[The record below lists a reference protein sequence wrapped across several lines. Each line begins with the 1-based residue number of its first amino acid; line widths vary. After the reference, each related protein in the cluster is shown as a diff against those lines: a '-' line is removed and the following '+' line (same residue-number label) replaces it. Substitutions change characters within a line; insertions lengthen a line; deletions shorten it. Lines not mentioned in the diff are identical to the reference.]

1 MSALSHE
8 KITPCRKR
16 PTQRDYTTNT
26 FSAPTCKKRLI
37 DTDMSC
43 TLTQGELVQGPL
55 DSLAEKNIDVS
66 DVENIDPIEDK
77 SFYGVEPL
85 DMLAM
90 AAENKALTENYAKL
104 VLENVNL
111 QQQLSS
117 CKKKKKEKSII
128 IEKSFGCEKLN
139 SKEYQ
144 YYTGFSKD
152 RFEDILKFL
161 VPREGEDIIKWT
173 KAVSG
178 SKQLSTKDQLLLV
191 MIKLRQN
198 FDFSHIANL
207 FNLSTQDC
215 SVIFLNWIN
224 YMFHRLGSLVIW
236 PHRDHIIEHMPPTFK
251 QDFPNSLVIIDG
263 TEVKIQKPSSLHRQS
278 QCYSDYKSCTTLKGL
293 VGVDPRGSIT
303 FSSMLF
309 AGSISDKEIT
319 KESGFYRLLKDL
331 ISSGKV
337 NVGDGVM
344 ADKGFTIEKE
354 LKEIGLQLNIPPFA
368 SSGSQM
374 KSADVNETIKIAKHR
389 VHVERAIARV
399 KQFKILSGRINLS
412 LFSSVNQIWLTCCL
426 LTNFMPFLIQDNNDK
441 SN

>member
-1 MSALSHE
+1 MYVRKGNHGERKGTEKGEEGREKGEEGREQGETYPPCPAPHSRYPDRLEGGIVFIPFPKPGRSLEKARRWIRLCGRPLEQLNEEIIKERAKAKHLFVCSKHFVDGVPSERYPDPMSALSHE

-152 RFEDILKFL
+152 RFEDIL
-161 VPREGEDIIKWT
+161 II
-173 KAVSG
+173 
-178 SKQLSTKDQLLLV
+178 
-191 MIKLRQN
+191 
-198 FDFSHIANL
+198 
-207 FNLSTQDC
+207 
-215 SVIFLNWIN
+215 
-224 YMFHRLGSLVIW
+224 
-236 PHRDHIIEHMPPTFK
+236 
-251 QDFPNSLVIIDG
+251 
-263 TEVKIQKPSSLHRQS
+263 
-278 QCYSDYKSCTTLKGL
+278 SC
-293 VGVDPRGSIT
+293 
-303 FSSMLF
+303 
-309 AGSISDKEIT
+309 A
-319 KESGFYRLLKDL
+319 
-331 ISSGKV
+331 
-337 NVGDGVM
+337 
-344 ADKGFTIEKE
+344 
-354 LKEIGLQLNIPPFA
+354 
-368 SSGSQM
+368 
-374 KSADVNETIKIAKHR
+374 
-389 VHVERAIARV
+389 
-399 KQFKILSGRINLS
+399 
-412 LFSSVNQIWLTCCL
+412 
-426 LTNFMPFLIQDNNDK
+426 
-441 SN
+441 

>member
-90 AAENKALTENYAKL
+90 AAENKTLT
-104 VLENVNL
+104 ENVNL

-173 KAVSG
+173 KAISG

-191 MIKLRQN
+191 
-198 FDFSHIANL
+198 
-207 FNLSTQDC
+207 
-215 SVIFLNWIN
+215 
-224 YMFHRLGSLVIW
+224 
-236 PHRDHIIEHMPPTFK
+236 
-251 QDFPNSLVIIDG
+251 
-263 TEVKIQKPSSLHRQS
+263 
-278 QCYSDYKSCTTLKGL
+278 
-293 VGVDPRGSIT
+293 
-303 FSSMLF
+303 
-309 AGSISDKEIT
+309 IS
-319 KESGFYRLLKDL
+319 
-331 ISSGKV
+331 
-337 NVGDGVM
+337 N
-344 ADKGFTIEKE
+344 
-354 LKEIGLQLNIPPFA
+354 
-368 SSGSQM
+368 
-374 KSADVNETIKIAKHR
+374 
-389 VHVERAIARV
+389 
-399 KQFKILSGRINLS
+399 
-412 LFSSVNQIWLTCCL
+412 
-426 LTNFMPFLIQDNNDK
+426 
-441 SN
+441 